1 MSKMPIHAMNP
12 SRQQG
17 AALLLSLVFLVVLT
31 LLGVSAMQGT
41 LLQERMAGNFRETQA
56 AMDAAE
62 AALRRAEAYL
72 EQANIGPFD
81 GSLPGLYSS
90 SQCNDGGTPPLPV
103 PCWQQAGLN
112 WASITSGSWPVT
124 PQYLIE
130 ELPAEPIPGSSLST
144 MNPLPSSKFYRITA
158 RGYSENGQSQVVLQ
172 SSFRRE

>member
-1 MSKMPIHAMNP
+1 MNKKPIQVPAP

-41 LLQERMAGNFRETQA
+41 LLQERMAGNFRASQA

-62 AALRRAEAYL
+62 AALREGESYL
-72 EQANIGPFD
+72 EQASVGPFD
-81 GSLPGLYSS
+81 GSITGLYSS

-103 PCWQQAGLN
+103 PCWELASTNWVTITTGN
-112 WASITSGSWPVT
+112 WAVNPEYI
-124 PQYLIE
+124 IE
-130 ELPAEPIPGSSLST
+130 ELPAERSTGSSLST
-144 MNPLPSSKFYRITA
+144 MNPLPSSRFYRITA

-172 SSFRRE
+172 SYFRRQ